1 MQVEGTPEMPQ
12 IRASDA
18 KRESEASVAM
28 AATVAQQQLMAKLT
42 AVAPSDVQS
51 QAKGGEPKAQ
61 RVLPQGFTA
70 QLTSEPWK
78 PLDFSAELGAFLH
91 RGLGVELIS
100 ADVRIMHVS
109 ALCIHGAPGRSLGCH
124 WPAADSPGQLD
135 WRWQSIS
142 WNSLGL
148 FDLDT
153 LVLTENGGFQRV
165 GTEQPLFPMGAF
177 TLMWRWDSENTRI
190 IIDFWKDGQLLD
202 WRWDELYPSK
212 DLRFPSLVPDWS
224 GTGHVGRQSFSYSML
239 SLAAEEFKREQ
250 AAKPSDAALG
260 SPDTDA
266 VKPLSMRCGRP
277 LQELLPNLCAR
288 ASFVMPFP
296 PNLQVPNS
304 QPSQAKPKLPK
315 RGSEQKENLPR
326 KARRQTTPESDLARS
341 AGSRALQADV
351 IELHERQSTPREA
364 DAMKDSLQMCR
375 PSASLEARAQADAS
389 KGSLQ
394 TRRQSAPR
402 EASAK
407 ADASKS
413 SLKIQRQSMHE
424 ASAKADAGKGSSQ
437 IRTSVVPAQAKDGW
451 VAV

>member
-1 MQVEGTPEMPQ
+1 FGRIRIAAQTKLIQLGEGLLC
-12 IRASDA
+12 
-18 KRESEASVAM
+18 
-28 AATVAQQQLMAKLT
+28 ATTDLFQHTL
-42 AVAPSDVQS
+42 
-51 QAKGGEPKAQ
+51 GEHM
-61 RVLPQGFTA
+61 
-70 QLTSEPWK
+70 S
-78 PLDFSAELGAFLH
+78 
-91 RGLGVELIS
+91 
-100 ADVRIMHVS
+100 
-109 ALCIHGAPGRSLGCH
+109 
-124 WPAADSPGQLD
+124 
-135 WRWQSIS
+135 
-142 WNSLGL
+142 
-148 FDLDT
+148 
-153 LVLTENGGFQRV
+153 
-165 GTEQPLFPMGAF
+165 
-177 TLMWRWDSENTRI
+177 
-190 IIDFWKDGQLLD
+190 
-202 WRWDELYPSK
+202 
-212 DLRFPSLVPDWS
+212 
-224 GTGHVGRQSFSYSML
+224 TG
-239 SLAAEEFKREQ
+239 EE
-250 AAKPSDAALG
+250 
-260 SPDTDA
+260 

-341 AGSRALQADV
+341 TGSRALQADV

-394 TRRQSAPR
+394 TRRQSASREASAKADASEGSLQARRRSTPREASAKAASKGSLQTRRQSAPR

-437 IRTSVVPAQAKDGW
+437 IR
-451 VAV
+451 

>member
-1 MQVEGTPEMPQ
+1 GLLC
-12 IRASDA
+12 
-18 KRESEASVAM
+18 
-28 AATVAQQQLMAKLT
+28 ATTDLFQHTL
-42 AVAPSDVQS
+42 
-51 QAKGGEPKAQ
+51 GEHM
-61 RVLPQGFTA
+61 
-70 QLTSEPWK
+70 S
-78 PLDFSAELGAFLH
+78 
-91 RGLGVELIS
+91 
-100 ADVRIMHVS
+100 
-109 ALCIHGAPGRSLGCH
+109 
-124 WPAADSPGQLD
+124 
-135 WRWQSIS
+135 
-142 WNSLGL
+142 
-148 FDLDT
+148 
-153 LVLTENGGFQRV
+153 
-165 GTEQPLFPMGAF
+165 
-177 TLMWRWDSENTRI
+177 
-190 IIDFWKDGQLLD
+190 
-202 WRWDELYPSK
+202 
-212 DLRFPSLVPDWS
+212 
-224 GTGHVGRQSFSYSML
+224 TG
-239 SLAAEEFKREQ
+239 EE
-250 AAKPSDAALG
+250 
-260 SPDTDA
+260 

-341 AGSRALQADV
+341 TGSRALQADV

-407 ADASKS
+407 ADASKGSLQTRRQSAPREASAKADASKS

-437 IRTSVVPAQAKDGW
+437 IR
-451 VAV
+451 